1 MHSARLPPVAPP
13 IHMTDPTGGDL
24 ALLKARQARLRQ
36 VMNEQQLP
44 AMLIRDGINIL
55 YACGAQNMT
64 VFNTRTPARYLL
76 LFASGPCILFD
87 YFGCAHLSAGLATIN
102 QVLEAEGLDHIS
114 SGGDPVASGR
124 RMAQTVAALVRE
136 HGGRP
141 AELGV
146 DALPLAAVD
155 ALRDQGFVLRDANA
169 AIDRSKAIKLP
180 AELVVM
186 QEAMRRVDQA
196 VLSMREELR
205 PGITENE
212 LWSRYLQPMLA
223 SGGQYVVTRLLQ
235 SGPRTYPYF
244 QECGERVIQSGDLV
258 CLDTDAIGYRGYA
271 VDFSRTFLCGEGAP
285 SAGQQQLYALA
296 HAQLEH
302 NAALLQC
309 GRSFEEIAVKAW
321 PIPPAYRH
329 SRYYA
334 IGHGLGMSGDF
345 PNIPHAQPGE
355 PYPLQGG
362 LEAGMVVCIE
372 SYVGSAEHR
381 QGVKLENQYLITE
394 EGPELMS
401 GFELDARLRTAGGL

>member
-1 MHSARLPPVAPP
+1 MHNPHIPP
-13 IHMTDPTGGDL
+13 TDPQINHHDL
-24 ALLKARQARLRQ
+24 LLARQARLRR
-36 VMNEQQLP
+36 VMGEQQLS

-76 LFASGPCILFD
+76 LFADGPCILFD
-87 YFGCAHLSAGLATIN
+87 YFGCAHLSAGLPTVDR
-102 QVLEAEGLDHIS
+102 VLEAEGLDHIS
-114 SGGDPVASGR
+114 SGGDPVASGQ
-124 RMAQTVAALVRE
+124 RMAMQVAALVRE
-136 HGGRP
+136 HGGCLG
-141 AELGV
+141 ELGV
-146 DALPLAAVD
+146 DALPFAAID
-155 ALRDQGFVLRDANA
+155 ALRSQGFVLRDANRA
-169 AIDRSKAIKLP
+169 LDRAKAIKLP
-180 AELVVM
+180 AELVIM

-196 VLSMREELR
+196 VAAMRDALR

-212 LWSRYLQPMLA
+212 LWSRYLQPMVS

-235 SGPRTYPYF
+235 SGPRTFPYF
-244 QECGERVIQSGDLV
+244 QECGERVIERGDLV
-258 CLDTDAIGYRGYA
+258 CLDTDAIGYQGYA
-271 VDFSRTFLCGEGAP
+271 VDYSRTFLCGASPP

-321 PIPPAYRH
+321 PIPQAYQQ

-345 PNIPHAQPGE
+345 PNIPHATPGQA
-355 PYPLQGG
+355 YPLAGV

-372 SYVGSAEHR
+372 SYVGSDAHR

-394 EGPELMS
+394 AGPQLMS
-401 GFELDARLRTAGGL
+401 GFELGARLEAGG